1 MTDHWRSLEPR
12 WWSGAAQSFRLPL
25 VLIAAATMAWS
36 CTSGAPDSAAPT
48 FDVMEKTIAELAAA
62 MDSGEVTSR
71 ELVELYLARIDAY
84 DQRGPA
90 LNAMIT
96 LNPNARAVAAALDA
110 ERARRGARGALHGVP
125 VIVKDNYDTA
135 DMPTTAGVIALATSI
150 PPDDAFQVRKL
161 REAGAVILGK
171 ANMHELA
178 RGITTV
184 SSFGGQTR
192 NPYDPERNPGGS
204 SGGTGAAVA
213 ASFAAVGMG
222 SDTCGSIRVPSSHHA
237 LVGLRGTRG
246 LSSRDGII
254 PLSHTQDIGGPL
266 ARTVADLVIV
276 LDATVGPDPADES
289 TKLSE
294 NNIPESY
301 AEFLDEDGLQDARIG
316 ILTELIGDTGGDLP
330 VREVIE
336 TAIEEMKESGA
347 EAIKIT
353 ESGFPEL
360 LTGASVIIREFK
372 FDLDD
377 YLKQTPGAGVRSLE
391 EIVEKGLYHQVIERG
406 NRSSMEVESLDTD
419 EYREALAKRDE
430 VRRAAL
436 AVMDEHDLDAL
447 VYPTIRRTAARIGS
461 PQSGSNCS
469 LSAISGLPA
478 ITVSAGFAEDG
489 MPVGVELLGRAFA
502 EPRLIALAYAYEQAT
517 HHRRPPVTTPS
528 LVNPPRPPLSFEVEA
543 AGENDPS
550 PTATAVS
557 AQARFTLDWY
567 TLDLRYSMSV
577 AGVLRSDVLG
587 AHIHRGEPGA
597 RGPVVFLLGGRATGR
612 ASGIVKLSAGDLEDL
627 RQGRLYFDAHTTSHL
642 EGVRGQMILPEE

>member
-1 MTDHWRSLEPR
+1 M
-12 WWSGAAQSFRLPL
+12 
-25 VLIAAATMAWS
+25 
-36 CTSGAPDSAAPT
+36 
-48 FDVMEKTIAELAAA
+48 
-62 MDSGEVTSR
+62 
-71 ELVELYLARIDAY
+71 
-84 DQRGPA
+84 
-90 LNAMIT
+90 
-96 LNPNARAVAAALDA
+96 
-110 ERARRGARGALHGVP
+110 
-125 VIVKDNYDTA
+125 
-135 DMPTTAGVIALATSI
+135 
-150 PPDDAFQVRKL
+150 
-161 REAGAVILGK
+161 
-171 ANMHELA
+171 
-178 RGITTV
+178 
-184 SSFGGQTR
+184 
-192 NPYDPERNPGGS
+192 
-204 SGGTGAAVA
+204 A

-222 SDTCGSIRVPSSHHA
+222 SDTCGSIRIPSSHHA

-246 LSSRDGII
+246 LSSLDGII

-289 TKLSE
+289 TQLSE

-316 ILTELIGDTGGDLP
+316 ILTELIGDTGGDRP

-336 TAIEEMKESGA
+336 AAIEEMKKSGA
-347 EAIKIT
+347 EAIKII

-360 LTGASVIIREFK
+360 LTGASVIIQEFK

-391 EIVEKGLYHQVIERG
+391 EIVEKGLYHQVIERL

-430 VRRAAL
+430 VRRAVH

-557 AQARFTLDWY
+557 ARARFTLDWY
-567 TLDLRYSMSV
+567 TLDLGYSMSV
-577 AGVLRSDVLG
+577 AGVVRSDVLG

-597 RGPVVFLLGGRATGR
+597 RGPVVFLLGGKATGR
-612 ASGIVKLSAGDLEDL
+612 ASGTVKLSVGDLEDL

-642 EGVRGQMILPEE
+642 DGVRGQMILREE